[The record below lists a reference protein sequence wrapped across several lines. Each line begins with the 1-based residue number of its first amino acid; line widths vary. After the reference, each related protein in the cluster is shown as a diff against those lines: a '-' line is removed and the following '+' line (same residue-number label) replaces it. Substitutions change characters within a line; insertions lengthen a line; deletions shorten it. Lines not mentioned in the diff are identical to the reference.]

1 MLRAFFHAWER
12 RLASV
17 TTDRV
22 VRPFDWGLDWIP
34 HNAHR
39 VAPDGAGPAAAGVE
53 GLRPAG
59 PGGKVPSDILRD
71 WVSHVMA
78 DTDAFFTPPPT
89 NDYRLQPMADGGGNL
104 TFPSALTTPHAE
116 NNTVR
121 CRYFPAR
128 RVFSSRNGLKAVPY
142 GQHSLGDGLR
152 RVPASRAA
160 VLVMPQW
167 NADPDGHVGL
177 CRLLAWS
184 GMSALRLSLPYHD
197 QRMPPELHRADYIVS
212 ANIARTLQVCR
223 QAVLDARRAIAWLA
237 FQGYERIGILGTS
250 LGSCLA
256 LLTTAHEPLIRV
268 EALNHISPQFADVV
282 WRGLSTRHVREGLD
296 GHIELDLLRALW
308 RPISPKWYLER
319 LRDRKTLLVYARYD
333 LTFPVDL
340 SEDLVRAFRENHI
353 PHEVVVLGCGHYSTG
368 KTPYKFVD
376 GWVLTRFLKKAL
388 LVSDDRPH

>member
-1 MLRAFFHAWER
+1 MLQAFFHAWER

-17 TTDRV
+17 TTDRI
-22 VRPFDWGLDWIP
+22 VRPFEWGLDWIP
-34 HNAHR
+34 HNGH
-39 VAPDGAGPAAAGVE
+39 PDQDPDDT
-53 GLRPAG
+53 LR
-59 PGGKVPSDILRD
+59 S
-71 WVSHVMA
+71 WVSHVMS
-78 DTDAFFTPPPT
+78 DTDTFFTPAPT
-89 NDYRLQPMADGGGNL
+89 TDYQFEPAADGSGLL
-104 TFPSALTTPHAE
+104 TFPSALVTPHPD

-121 CRYFPAR
+121 CRFFPAR
-128 RVFSSRNGLKAVPY
+128 NLRNSLK
-142 GQHSLGDGLR
+142 
-152 RVPASRAA
+152 AA

-177 CRLLAWS
+177 CRLLAWN

-212 ANIARTLQVCR
+212 ANVARTVQVCR

-237 FQGYERIGILGTS
+237 SQGYDRIGILGTS

-256 LLTTAHEPLIRV
+256 LLTTAHEPLIRA

-308 RPISPKWYLER
+308 KPISPRWYLER
-319 LRDRKTLLVYARYD
+319 LRDRQTLLVYARYD

-340 SEDLVRAFRENHI
+340 SEDLVRAFREGGI
-353 PHEVVVLGCGHYSTG
+353 AHEVAALRCGHYSTG
-368 KTPYKFVD
+368 IAPFKFVD
-376 GWVLTRFLKKAL
+376 GWVLTRFLRKAL
-388 LVSDDRPH
+388 WVSDS